1 MRQTKGSFLRFTM
14 AALLVWIVVLCQSPA
29 LAAEE
34 GTAVTIGT
42 GIPET
47 PKAEVTI
54 QWDDAW
60 FTRDASDYRQDLA
73 LSSMAL
79 SGAAYGREG
88 KDVQEALKALG
99 FEKIESYNYQIFNET
114 GDQVAYTFGLKT
126 VKDRAGKSVR
136 LAAVIVRGTGDY
148 TEWASNLDVGTQA
161 DHEGFAKA
169 AEELQKNLEKY
180 LSKAGITE
188 KARGQMKFL
197 LTGHSRGAAVANLL
211 AVRLVET
218 AKKENVYA
226 YTFATPAVSTDAV
239 REGYEN
245 IFNIINENDLVTQV
259 PLAGWGYHRYGV
271 DLALPTDS
279 GKLFEQ
285 MNGQFK
291 ALTGQDYV
299 SYHDPTTVEKMTDA
313 LCRLIP
319 TTDGVN
325 MEMFAT
331 LLSGDFKGLSEL
343 VKQNG
348 FAALLMGK
356 TAMEVSSQLTP
367 MLQNEQGALRS
378 GHCMAG
384 YYSWLSV
391 SGDFL
396 TAEASE

>member
-1 MRQTKGSFLRFTM
+1 MRRTKGLPLRFIM
-14 AALLVWIVVLCQSPA
+14 AALLVWMLCQSPA

-47 PKAEVTI
+47 PRAEVTVS
-54 QWDDAW
+54 WDDVW
-60 FTRDASDYRQDLA
+60 FTRDASVYRQDLA

-79 SGAAYGREG
+79 SGAAYNE
-88 KDVQEALKALG
+88 KDVRNALKALG
-99 FEKIESYNYQIFNET
+99 FERIESCNYQLFNEA
-114 GDQVAYTFGLKT
+114 GDQAAYTFGLKSI
-126 VKDRAGKSVR
+126 KDRAGKTVR
-136 LAAVIVRGTGDY
+136 LAAVVVRGTGDY
-148 TEWASNLDVGTQA
+148 TEWASNLDVGTRA
-161 DHEGFAKA
+161 DHEGFSRA

-180 LSKAGITE
+180 LNKAGITE
-188 KARGQMKFL
+188 KAREQMKFL

-211 AVRLVET
+211 AARLPEL
-218 AKKENVYA
+218 AKKENIYA

-245 IFNIINENDLVTQV
+245 IFNIINGNDLVTQV
-259 PLAGWGYHRYGV
+259 PLADWGYHRYGV

-285 MNGQFK
+285 MNEQFK

-299 SYHDPTTVEKMTDA
+299 GYHDPEAVEKMTGA
-313 LCRLIP
+313 LSRLIP
-319 TTDGVN
+319 TTAGVN

-331 LLSGDFKGLSEL
+331 LLSGDFQGLSEL

-391 SGDFL
+391 SGDLL
-396 TAEASE
+396 TAEAGE